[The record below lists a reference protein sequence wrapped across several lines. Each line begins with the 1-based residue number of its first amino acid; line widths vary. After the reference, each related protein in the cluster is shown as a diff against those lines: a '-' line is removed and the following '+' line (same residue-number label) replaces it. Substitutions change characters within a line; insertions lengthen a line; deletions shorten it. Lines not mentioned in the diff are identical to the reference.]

1 MNNNIGKGSTNPL
14 LKAVKMFFSKFI
26 KTPEEYPVKYYKK
39 DKQYPRNR
47 QQM

>member
-14 LKAVKMFFSKFI
+14 LKAVKIFFSKFM
-26 KTPEEYPVKYYKK
+26 KASDEYPIKYYKK

-47 QQM
+47 QM